1 MSSAEGGVIRGFTL
15 MGDPKGGGEDPSR
28 PSRLQRR
35 SSEKTKGRVVWF
47 EDDVKRLRKSF
58 D

>member
-1 MSSAEGGVIRGFTL
+1 MSSAEGGVIHGFAL

-35 SSEKTKGRVVWF
+35 SSERQR
-47 EDDVKRLRKSF
+47 DASLRLKMMSRG
-58 D
+58 